1 MVPFMPLFFLYHWCN
16 IVTFGCAF
24 SARTTAQISRRRFSV
39 SIGPIVHKASSSS
52 SSSSGDDDGRTS
64 VGAWIQGPSSSPST
78 SSSSSSTNREVDER
92 RGGGRLT
99 SAITSH
105 HVAIKT
111 RNIENAIDFYSLL
124 GFRVETKFVAGPAR
138 AAWLIHGEDAVDSSS
153 SSSSTRGGVDSRCR
167 IELLEVPSHM
177 LDEPDGMTRRAI
189 DLTKR
194 VELLGLNHLA
204 LDVTNCIPRSDDD
217 DDAASAAVMSSAD
230 GSTCELY
237 QLQEWMDD
245 LNSLSIDRFGKAL
258 RIAMSP
264 TKRIVG
270 KEVYEMAFLYD
281 ADGALVELM
290 NHSGTLMQDVADGW
304 SPWDGRGFIP

>member
-1 MVPFMPLFFLYHWCN
+1 MVPLMQLFFLYHWCN
-16 IVTFGCAF
+16 ILTFGCAF
-24 SARTTAQISRRRFSV
+24 STRTTARISRRRFSV
-39 SIGPIVHKASSSS
+39 SIGPMVRKGSS
-52 SSSSGDDDGRTS
+52 SSSSGDDVGRTS
-64 VGAWIQGPSSSPST
+64 VSTDAWIQGPSSSPS
-78 SSSSSSTNREVDER
+78 SSSSLSSNREIDAW

-138 AAWLIHGEDAVDSSS
+138 AAWLIHGKDEVESSFS
-153 SSSSTRGGVDSRCR
+153 SSSSTR
-167 IELLEVPSHM
+167 IELLEVPSYM

-217 DDAASAAVMSSAD
+217 DDAAAVISSAD

-237 QLQEWMDD
+237 QLQGWMDE
-245 LNSLSIDRFGKAL
+245 LNSLSIGRFGKAL

-270 KEVYEMAFLYD
+270 REVYEMAFLYD